1 MEKQII
7 GENIVLGKGLSI
19 HCHHAV
25 LVEYCTDYEA
35 RVNYIKATKPEHE
48 NELRLK
54 LFKLLSN
61 EAFNDLPEKYVKAYA
76 DWQKADA
83 DRQKAYADLLKAYAD
98 RQKAYADLLKVDADW
113 LKADAD
119 RQKADADWQKA
130 DADWQK
136 ADADWQKADADWPIK
151 EKEAFHK
158 KWCGCKE
165 WNGKELVF

>member
-83 DRQKAYADLLKAYAD
+83 DRQKAYAD
-98 RQKAYADLLKVDADW
+98 
-113 LKADAD
+113 
-119 RQKADADWQKA
+119 
-130 DADWQK
+130 
-136 ADADWQKADADWPIK
+136 WPIE